1 MLNCM
6 AASTQR
12 VLCTGA
18 LGVNG
23 VWALHALL
31 ERGCEVLATD
41 TRADFAL
48 APELEGQVA
57 FAALDVTD
65 ADAVDA
71 QVAAFRPDGVVHMA
85 ALMPAQA
92 QADPDR
98 GYRVNVMGTAHVL
111 RAAARHDVA
120 RVTFT
125 SSKGAYGAVLG
136 AHGHPRYRPLAEDAP
151 LRPVSVYDHAKVASE
166 GLGFNVAR
174 GGGPQFV
181 ALRFANIYGP
191 GKLAR
196 HGPMSLVSRLIE
208 DAWAGRPTRVAQGA
222 DERDDQ
228 VYVRDVGE
236 AIALAALAD
245 GLAPDA
251 LFNVSSGQAPSLA
264 EIGDAV
270 RAAVPGADIEIGP
283 GLDPMQAGAPYYCVL
298 DGTRA
303 RAELG
308 FTARYDLAAG
318 IADYLERLEGTA

>member
-1 MLNCM
+1 MLNSM
-6 AASTQR
+6 TASTQR

-23 VWALHALL
+23 VWAVHALL
-31 ERGCEVLATD
+31 ERGAEVLATD
-41 TRADFAL
+41 ARADFAL
-48 APELEGQVA
+48 APELAERVA
-57 FAALDVTD
+57 FRTLDVTD
-65 ADAVDA
+65 AEAVDA
-71 QVAAFRPDGVVHMA
+71 AVAGFRPAVVVHMA

-98 GYRVNVMGTAHVL
+98 GYRVNVMGTANVL
-111 RAAARHDVA
+111 RAAGRHDVA
-120 RVTFT
+120 RVAFT
-125 SSKGAYGAVLG
+125 SSKGAYGAVEG
-136 AHGHPRYRPLAEDAP
+136 DHGHPRYVPLPEDAP
-151 LRPVSVYDHAKVASE
+151 VRPVSVYDHAKVASE
-166 GLGFNVAR
+166 GLGLNVAR

-208 DAWAGRPTRVAQGA
+208 DAWAGRATRVARGA
-222 DERDDQ
+222 DQRDDQ

-245 GLAPDA
+245 GLPAAA
-251 LFNVSSGQAPSLA
+251 LYNVASGEAPSLREIA
-264 EIGDAV
+264 EAV

-298 DGTRA
+298 DQRRA

-308 FTARYDLAAG
+308 FAARYDLRAG
-318 IADYLERLEGTA
+318 IADYLQRLETVA